1 MDTDRDHNLEMHFIY
16 LWKKKRK
23 IASVWLSHKFFIT
36 NRCLSLVGS
45 ALTRPRAQFWCL
57 EWRLTATADPS
68 TYEDE
73 ASAATASVLPGNRT
87 WNISKTKN
95 KQKSRFRKIFGAEI
109 VIQKIIQLIYIWVYN
124 LGVRGSL
131 ELSAVWRVQLAWPQI
146 SAL

>member
-1 MDTDRDHNLEMHFIY
+1 M
-16 LWKKKRK
+16 KKEKK
-23 IASVWLSHKFFIT
+23 NCLCLIVSQIFFLT

-131 ELSAVWRVQLAWPQI
+131 ELSAV
-146 SAL
+146 